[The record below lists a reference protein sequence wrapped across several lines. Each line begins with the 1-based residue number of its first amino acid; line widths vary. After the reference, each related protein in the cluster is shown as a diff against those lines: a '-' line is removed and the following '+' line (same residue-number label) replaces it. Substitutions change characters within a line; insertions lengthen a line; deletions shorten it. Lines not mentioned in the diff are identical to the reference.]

1 MKFFYKLSGNVQSKP
16 SRLIISVLFSFL
28 VMTFV
33 NGFIG
38 GVGGFPVFLAFIIV
52 FYLLRNV
59 MGEGNRLTHQMA
71 MTSRRE
77 ILCGIFIVMV
87 PFASCFFVFPCD
99 RMGKYQWC
107 ECVRVFSQS
116 DCRFHV

>member
-38 GVGGFPVFLAFIIV
+38 GVGGFPVFLAFIV
-52 FYLLRNV
+52 V
-59 MGEGNRLTHQMA
+59 
-71 MTSRRE
+71 SPD
-77 ILCGIFIVMV
+77 GI
-87 PFASCFFVFPCD
+87 
-99 RMGKYQWC
+99 
-107 ECVRVFSQS
+107 
-116 DCRFHV
+116 

>member
-77 ILCGIFIVMV
+77 IMYWMRNYCVAYLLLWFLLRL
-87 PFASCFFVFPCD
+87 VFL
-99 RMGKYQWC
+99 
-107 ECVRVFSQS
+107 FSRS
-116 DCRFHV
+116 MTTPG